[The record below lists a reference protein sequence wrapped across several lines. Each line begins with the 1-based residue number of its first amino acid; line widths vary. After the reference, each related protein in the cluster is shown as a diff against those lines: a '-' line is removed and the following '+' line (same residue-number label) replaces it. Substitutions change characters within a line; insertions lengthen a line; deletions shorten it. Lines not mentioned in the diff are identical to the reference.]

1 MLAAD
6 AAEALGDAAEA
17 LRIMDSR
24 PLGPDGRPFWRPWR
38 IRRLIQLSTLSSVLP
53 RWVTSRW
60 ILAQA
65 LQASSESARARAL
78 KALRIAERF
87 RDGAG
92 SPPAVDDIEAKCR
105 VIDRDW
111 VFRQVYL
118 YELGGL
124 DDFLRGAAPALLAR
138 ADRIRAWARAG
149 MGGYQLVGREPATVI
164 WRTWRP
170 RRGSRSST
178 RDVAPWSFR
187 GSAS

>member
-1 MLAAD
+1 
-6 AAEALGDAAEA
+6 
-17 LRIMDSR
+17 
-24 PLGPDGRPFWRPWR
+24 
-38 IRRLIQLSTLSSVLP
+38 
-53 RWVTSRW
+53 
-60 ILAQA
+60 
-65 LQASSESARARAL
+65 
-78 KALRIAERF
+78 LRIAERF

-105 VIDRDW
+105 VIDRAW